1 MIIERKHP
9 GHLQFFAILV
19 ILLLLGFRAGE
30 AAGQEPQIQFAD
42 VYAEAGGAFSHS
54 SPLTEERHI
63 HLTMGSG
70 VGCIDFDHDGWSDL
84 CFGQGCSWDGKFFS
98 PSKPY
103 ETMLRNVRGSLKDV
117 SVLVGLRVPYYTM
130 GIASGDSNNDGFDDL
145 YMTSVGQ
152 NQLFINNGDG
162 TFSSG
167 VSLTTQP
174 DGYSASC
181 TWTDANMDGTLDLFI
196 SRYVSISEADYPLC
210 VDEAT
215 KLGVLCPP
223 WKFKALSDVM
233 LIGHGDGTFNDNS
246 LLAGMQSVDP
256 QPGLA
261 VATVDIDDDGDLD
274 IYVANDSVPNHLWI
288 NDGSGRFTED
298 GFLAGVALNGNG
310 EREAGM
316 GIAVGDATADGRP
329 DLLVTNYFEETNTFY
344 RNEGSGFFQD
354 VTDEIGIGAPS
365 RSRLGFG
372 VNFLDADGDSDL
384 DVFVANGHV
393 HDRLKELGRNIPYEQ
408 TAQLLT
414 MTSGR
419 FKDFSADAGTIFSKP
434 LVGRSSATLDFNRD
448 FRTDVVMTT
457 LGGSPLLLENQTT
470 AHGNVLKLRLIGRDC
485 VRNATGAR
493 MTFNDGK
500 GNGLVRFVDGSTSYL
515 STSEPVVTLGA
526 GQIASIANIE
536 VRWPNGKKQEW
547 ANLKTNEEW
556 ILVEGISI
564 PFRIP

>member
-1 MIIERKHP
+1 MIVRRKHP
-9 GHLQFFAILV
+9 DHFPNFATLV
-19 ILLLLGFRAGE
+19 ILLLLGLHARE
-30 AAGQEPQIQFAD
+30 AASEEQKIQFAD
-42 VYAEAGGAFSHS
+42 VFAEAGGTFSHS
-54 SPLTEERHI
+54 SPLTEARHI

-70 VGCIDFDHDGWSDL
+70 VGCIDFDHDGWSDF
-84 CFGQGCSWDGKFFS
+84 CFGQGCSWDGTFLT

-117 SVLVGLRVPYYTM
+117 SVLIELRMPHYTT
-130 GIASGDSNNDGFDDL
+130 GIACGDSNNDGFDDL
-145 YMTSVGQ
+145 YITGVGQ
-152 NQLFINNGDG
+152 NRLFTNNGDG

-167 VSLTTQP
+167 VSVTPQP
-174 DGYSASC
+174 NAYSASC

-196 SRYVSISEADYPLC
+196 ARYVFISEADYPLC
-210 VDEAT
+210 VDEST

-223 WKFKALSDVM
+223 WKFKPLSD
-233 LIGHGDGTFNDNS
+233 LLFLGKGDGTFNDNS
-246 LLAGMQSVDP
+246 LTAGLQAVEP

-344 RNEGSGFFQD
+344 RNEGAGFFQD

-408 TAQLLT
+408 PAQLLT
-414 MTSGR
+414 MTNGR
-419 FKDFSADAGTIFSKP
+419 FKDSSADAGAIFSKP
-434 LVGRSSATLDFNRD
+434 LVGRSSATIDFNRD
-448 FRTDVVMTT
+448 FRMDVVMTT
-457 LGGSPLLLENQTT
+457 LGGSPLLLENKTT
-470 AHGNVLKLRLIGRDC
+470 THGNVLKLRLIGRDC

-493 MTFNDGK
+493 ITFHNGT

-515 STSEPVVTLGA
+515 STSEPVVTLGV
-526 GQIASIANIE
+526 GPITLIANVE
-536 VRWPNGKKQEW
+536 VRWPNGMKQDW

-556 ILVEGISI
+556 VLVEGISI
-564 PFRIP
+564 PFRMP